1 MLDLKIQNEDKEQVV
16 RLDASEVNG
25 WLNIW
30 MEENESEEHFGTRLQ
45 QEIELQINR
54 PDYNIWHR
62 ETRHLGYSKA
72 KPDENGI
79 YPEEPLM
86 NELRDPSIYIKDQ
99 LDREQRWEYEACCQ
113 WFRDNFKPA
122 QADMLIAII
131 LDDCSIDEY
140 ARRIGDNPNNVS
152 HRFVRAKKKLKKV
165 YEERPISAS
174 PVANQWE
181 GRHSHKQKGGN

>member
-45 QEIELQINR
+45 EAIDIEINR
-54 PDYNIWHR
+54 PEYNIWHR
-62 ETRHLGYSKA
+62 ETRHLGCSKA
-72 KPDENGI
+72 KADENGI

-86 NELRDPSIYIKDQ
+86 SELRDPSIYLKEEKE
-99 LDREQRWEYEACCQ
+99 REQRWIYEDRCQFIRAHLKPEYAE
-113 WFRDNFKPA
+113 
-122 QADMLIAII
+122 MMIAII
-131 LDDCSIDEY
+131 LDGYSVNEY
-140 ARRIGDNPNNVS
+140 ARKIGDHPNNV
-152 HRFVRAKKKLKKV
+152 RKRYNRAKKKLEKIYDK
-165 YEERPISAS
+165 RPISAS

-181 GRHSHKQKGGN
+181 GRHSRKQKGGN

>member
-45 QEIELQINR
+45 EAIDIEINR
-54 PDYNIWHR
+54 PEYNIWHR

-86 NELRDPSIYIKDQ
+86 SELRDPSICIKEQ

-113 WFRDNFKPA
+113 WFKDNFKPS
-122 QADMLIAII
+122 QVEMMIAII
-131 LDDCSIDEY
+131 LDGYSVNEY
-140 ARRIGDNPNNVS
+140 ARKIGDHPNNVS
-152 HRFVRAKKKLKKV
+152 KRYNRAKKKLEKIYDK
-165 YEERPISAS
+165 RPISAS
-174 PVANQWE
+174 PVAIQWE
-181 GRHSHKQKGGN
+181 GRHSRKQKGGN

>member
-25 WLNIW
+25 WMNIW
-30 MEENESEEHFGTRLQ
+30 MEENESEEHFETRLQ
-45 QEIELQINR
+45 EAIDIEFNH
-54 PDYNIWHR
+54 PEYNIWHK
-62 ETRHLGYSKA
+62 EDRHRGYSKA

-152 HRFVRAKKKLKKV
+152 HRFVRAKKKMKKV
-165 YEERPISAS
+165 YEERPISGS
-174 PVANQWE
+174 PVAPQWE
-181 GRHSHKQKGGN
+181 GRHSRKQKGGN